1 MVYTILLVLL
11 FQISPFSKP
20 SSKEY
25 SKQTV
30 SNQTEFYFDNI
41 DEGRYVTES
50 LWALL
55 EYAREDNAH
64 KSSIIGKGVERGHR
78 WVEFLEKNE
87 NIFESIHMVSVY
99 FDDERLQ
106 LFLQLIIP
114 NEQRRDKTRFLKEF
128 YTHSQKNHLKELNR
142 ALSIADQVNSE
153 LLTWNDW
160 NFTLFL
166 LSNYFREVNFESRD
180 NFLNYYLNWIKS
192 HNNSNNLGNFNKQL
206 FELFKFQIYYQSQK
220 DNLIAQNHDDFLD
233 FSLIPDT
240 KLKRN
245 MYRAFDFSLRI
256 TGNLSKSLQL
266 QRNYIQP
273 LSQFLGDESSV
284 NSSLV
289 TQGAYL
295 YRLGKYREAKS
306 VFDSVLEKGGE
317 LGTNLNTRVLNNLG
331 LVHFMLGENDNYI
344 KNQFAALRLAQDEEN
359 SEFVIRIHRN
369 LFQFYRKNQ
378 DWDRALSNLTTGIEL
393 AEKTGNSEMMAELHI
408 SMAVYFY
415 ESQEDYKKA
424 HHHLDIAKT
433 ANKTIDN
440 KVIGSRLLFE
450 RSNVFQLQK
459 KYAESYDYLNE
470 ALQLASEE
478 NNTRDYLTALVKMM
492 EIDYIRGDYNNLRV
506 NLNNFYSHDVSVLNF
521 HFLAQ
526 ANHLEAQLA
535 THDGNYTKA
544 RDILE
549 RTVELVLDRARNTS
563 QRETGYWSVE
573 PEYLQIFESYTDFLI
588 QNNRSDAALRFLDR
602 VKTINDASMVENPLV
617 KAEVLT
623 EEELNREQQINI
635 KMDQLRKKMITA
647 GPDDRMSLQN
657 QIEVLS
663 AQKREITSKLNNSVL
678 QKPKPVW
685 VLQQNLRPT
694 ELLVHLSQVG
704 DNLYIT
710 KLTQENLDIRKLAVT
725 NEIDALFEDA
735 ILSMVEGK
743 TDLHKLHQV
752 YILLELD
759 RVPDTIDSITMIP
772 DSYMHQLPLDVLPVQ
787 RPASPVSYGSAK
799 YLVERMKVRYL
810 NNLNELHDV
819 NDRQNYTYDFA
830 GFGISDFS
838 RNGQKNLV
846 SLPKAPMEVQTAA
859 YQLSRFDNNN
869 TLIEEEATPYSFR
882 NVAPASRILHMA
894 THSEVSESDPLFSR
908 LFLNPESGF
917 KDSTLA
923 GQLFAY
929 ELFNLNLQNELIMLN
944 SCESG
949 AGQYLQ
955 GTGIMGISR
964 ALRYAGAQSLVLNG
978 WSVNDQFASEFAIE
992 FYGHLNEG
1000 LSKSESL
1007 RRAKLHFIK
1016 NRNANPHFWGPYMLN
1031 GDDRPLLQK
1040 TGNLRVQLFLASLFA
1055 LGLALSVKRRAKN
1068 T

>member
-20 SSKEY
+20 ISKEY
-25 SKQTV
+25 SNQTV
-30 SNQTEFYFDNI
+30 SNQTEIYFDNI
-41 DEGRYVTES
+41 DEGHYVTES

-64 KSSIIGKGVERGHR
+64 KSAIIGKGVERGHR

-114 NEQRRDKTRFLKEF
+114 NEQSKNKSKFLNEF
-128 YTHSQKNHLKELNR
+128 YTHSQKNHLEELNR
-142 ALSIADQVNSE
+142 ALSNANQVNSE

-166 LSNYFREVNFESRD
+166 LSNYFREVHFESRD

-192 HNNSNNLGNFNKQL
+192 YNNSNNLGNFNKQL
-206 FELFKFQIYYQSQK
+206 FELFRFQIYYQSQK

-256 TGNLSKSLQL
+256 TGNLNKSLQV

-273 LSQFLGDESSV
+273 LSRFLGDESSV

-378 DWDRALSNLTTGIEL
+378 DWERALSNLTTGIEL
-393 AEKTGNSEMMAELHI
+393 AEETGNSEMMAELHI

-433 ANKTIDN
+433 ANITIDN

-459 KYAESYDYLNE
+459 KYTESYDYLNE

-535 THDGNYTKA
+535 TYDGNYTKA
-544 RDILE
+544 RDILK

-573 PEYLQIFESYTDFLI
+573 KEYLQIFESYTDFLI

-752 YILLELD
+752 YSLLELD

-859 YQLSRFDNNN
+859 YQLNRFDNNN

-1068 T
+1068 R

>member
-1 MVYTILLVLL
+1 MLVFILQFLLIISL
-11 FQISPFSKP
+11 FQFSELTPNQPVTDSFEKQIDIYFTNIEKKQRIS
-20 SSKEY
+20 
-25 SKQTV
+25 
-30 SNQTEFYFDNI
+30 
-41 DEGRYVTES
+41 ES

-55 EYAREDNAH
+55 EYSREDEAF
-64 KSSIIGKGVERGHR
+64 KSYIIEQGENREYQWIQYLENNKSIFDAIQ
-78 WVEFLEKNE
+78 L
-87 NIFESIHMVSVY
+87 ISIY
-99 FDDERLQ
+99 FDDEYIQLYLQ
-106 LFLQLIIP
+106 LLNI
-114 NEQRRDKTRFLKEF
+114 EDKARIRYAKEF
-128 YTHSQKNHLKELNR
+128 YQFSTKNRFKSSVE
-142 ALSIADQVNSE
+142 SISHKKIIDANNLISNQWDFS
-153 LLTWNDW
+153 
-160 NFTLFL
+160 LFL
-166 LSNYFREVNFESRD
+166 FSNYLRYIEVKNKES
-180 NFLNYYLNWIKS
+180 FLTYYLNWL
-192 HNNSNNLGNFNKQL
+192 NNYQQSESFGSFKKQL
-206 FELFKFQIYYQSQK
+206 FELFRFQIYYQSQR
-220 DNLIAQNHDDFLD
+220 DNLIAQNQEYFLD
-233 FSLIPDT
+233 LNVIPNIR
-240 KLKRN
+240 LKRN
-245 MYRAFDFSLRI
+245 MYRAFDYSMYI
-256 TGNLSKSLQL
+256 TGNINKSLEIQRDYTIPLSK
-266 QRNYIQP
+266 
-273 LSQFLGDESSV
+273 FLDDEQTLITV
-284 NSSLV
+284 KV

-295 YRLGKYREAKS
+295 YRLGKYQEAKQI
-306 VFDSVLEKGGE
+306 FESVLKSDSE
-317 LGTNLNTRVLNNLG
+317 LSNNLKTRVLNNLG

-344 KNQFAALRLAQDEEN
+344 KNQFAALKLAQNEGN
-359 SEFVIRIHRN
+359 SEFVVRIHRN

-378 DWDRALSNLTTGIEL
+378 DWDRALSNLNMGIEL

-415 ESQEDYKKA
+415 ESQENYKKA
-424 HHHLDIAKT
+424 HHHLDLAKS
-433 ANKTIDN
+433 ANELIDD

-450 RSNVFQLQK
+450 RSIVYQLQQ
-459 KYAESYDYLNE
+459 KYDESYDYLNE

-478 NNTRDYLTALVKMM
+478 SHTRDYLMALVKMM
-492 EIDYIRGDYNNLRV
+492 EIDYLTGNYGNLRV
-506 NLNNFYSHDVSVLNF
+506 NLNNFYSHDVSVLDFN
-521 HFLAQ
+521 FLAQ

-535 THDGNYTKA
+535 AYDGNNTKA

-549 RTVELVLDRARNTS
+549 HTVELVLDRARNTS

-573 PEYLQIFESYTDFLI
+573 SEYLQIFESYTDFLI
-588 QNNRSDAALRFLDR
+588 QNNRSEAALRFLDR

-647 GPDDRMSLQN
+647 APDDRMSLQN

-678 QKPKPVW
+678 QSPKPVW

-694 ELLVHLSQVG
+694 ELLIHLSQVG
-704 DNLYIT
+704 DNLYIS
-710 KLTQENLDIRKLAVT
+710 KLTEENLSIRKLAIT
-725 NEIDALFEDA
+725 REIDNLFEEA
-735 ILSMVEGK
+735 IFSMVEGK
-743 TDLHKLHQV
+743 TDLLKLYRV
-752 YILLELD
+752 YTLLELD
-759 RVPDTIDSITMIP
+759 RISDVIDSITMIP

-787 RPASPVSYGSAK
+787 QPASPVSYGSAS
-799 YLVERMKVRYL
+799 YMVERMRVRYL
-810 NNLNELHDV
+810 NNLNELSNV
-819 NDRQNYTYDFA
+819 NDRQNYTYDFS

-859 YQLSRFDNNN
+859 YQLNRFDNNN
-869 TLIEEEATPYSFR
+869 TLLESEATPYSFR

-908 LFLNPESGF
+908 LFLNPENSF

-929 ELFNLNLQNELIMLN
+929 ELFNLNLRNELIMLN

-992 FYGHLNEG
+992 FYGYLNEG

-1007 RRAKLHFIK
+1007 RRAKLYFIK

-1040 TGNLRVQLFLASLFA
+1040 TGNLRVQAFLASLFA
-1055 LGLALSVKRRAKN
+1055 LGLALSARRRANKS
-1068 T
+1068 